1 MKKYIFGI
9 VFFTLHLFVTTF
21 AISQETANKF
31 QTSEF
36 QTPASHLIIL
46 DHHSGEILFE
56 KNAREPMFPASMTK
70 IMTASIVFDR
80 IKSGALSLDDELEV
94 SVDAWR
100 RGGAASGSSTMYLEP
115 NSMVKVRDLIR
126 GVIVQSGNDACI
138 VLAQGIAGSEE
149 AFAELMNAKAKE
161 LGLSTAHF
169 VNATGWPH
177 PDHKISAYDL
187 AKLARHSIETYPE
200 MYKIYGEK
208 SFKWNNINQPNRNP
222 LFGSG
227 IDGVDGLKTGHT
239 EVSKYGFVGSGV
251 QDGKRIIFVVN
262 GLETNSARRS
272 ESRRTMRSAFSE
284 FKVYP
289 LLKAEQIV
297 GTAPVFMGK
306 KKTISLVADKDVLV
320 GLHKPARADM
330 KVQIYYQSPIPAP
343 ISKGDHIAN
352 MLITAPGRA
361 DEIVP
366 LLAGEDVE
374 QKSIFGRMMASLV
387 QKIRGE

>member
-1 MKKYIFGI
+1 MRKYIFGI
-9 VFFTLHLFVTTF
+9 VFFALHLLSAPF
-21 AISQETANKF
+21 AIGQETTGQAAHD
-31 QTSEF
+31 F
-36 QTPASHLIIL
+36 QTPATHLVIL
-46 DHHSGEILFE
+46 DYESGEILFE

-80 IKSGALSLDDELEV
+80 IKSGALSMDDELTV

-115 NSMVKVRDLIR
+115 NSNVKVRDLIQ

-138 VLAQGIAGSEE
+138 VLAQGIAGSED
-149 AFAELMNAKAKE
+149 AFADLMNAKAKE
-161 LGLSTAHF
+161 LGLSSAHF

-187 AKLARHSIETYPE
+187 ARLARHSIKTHPE

-239 EVSKYGFVGSGV
+239 KVSKYGFVGSGV

-262 GLETNSARRS
+262 GLETNSERRS
-272 ESRRTMRSAFSE
+272 ESRRIMRSGFRE
-284 FKVYP
+284 FKVYSIYGVGE
-289 LLKAEQIV
+289 KV
-297 GTAPVFMGK
+297 GTAPVFMGRSD
-306 KKTISLVADKDVLV
+306 TVSLMTSENVLV
-320 GLHKPARADM
+320 GLHKPARKDM
-330 KVQIYYQSPIPAP
+330 KVQIIYQGPIPTP
-343 ISKGDHIAN
+343 ITTGDHIADL
-352 MLITAPGRA
+352 LITAPGRA
-361 DEIVP
+361 DETVA
-366 LLAGEDVE
+366 LLAGEDVAR
-374 QKSIFGRMMASLV
+374 KSVFGRMIASLV
-387 QKIRGE
+387 QKIRGEQ

>member
-1 MKKYIFGI
+1 MMKYIFGMVFI
-9 VFFTLHLFVTTF
+9 VLQFVVTPLVF
-21 AISQETANKF
+21 GQEAANQTAN
-31 QTSEF
+31 EF
-36 QTPASHLIIL
+36 QTPASHLIIM
-46 DHHSGEILFE
+46 DHESGEILFE

-70 IMTASIVFDR
+70 IMTASIVFDQ
-80 IKSGALSLDDELEV
+80 IKSGALSLDEELKV

-100 RGGAASGSSTMYLEP
+100 RGGAASGSSTMYLDP
-115 NSMVKVRDLIR
+115 NSNVKVRDLIR

-187 AKLARHSIETYPE
+187 ARLARHSIESYPE

-208 SFKWNNINQPNRNP
+208 DFKWNNINQPNRNP

-239 EVSKYGFVGSGV
+239 QASKYGFVGSGF

-262 GLETNSARRS
+262 GLETNSIRRS
-272 ESRRTMRSAFSE
+272 ESRRIMRSAFSE
-284 FKVYP
+284 FKVYSI
-289 LLKAEQIV
+289 LKENQNV
-297 GTAPVFMGK
+297 GTVDVFMGK
-306 KKTISLVADKDVLV
+306 NKTVPLVVSEDILV
-320 GLHKPARADM
+320 GLHKPARAKM
-330 KVQIYYQSPIPAP
+330 NVQIIYKNPIPAP
-343 ISKGDHIAN
+343 ISKGDYIAN

-366 LLAGEDVE
+366 LLAGEDVAR
-374 QKSIFGRMMASLV
+374 KSVFGRMTASLV
-387 QKIRGE
+387 RKIRGE